1 MCGNEWSHVANLSIQ
16 ISLSCKNELAI
27 KNGRLWLCALLCPA
41 LLKLPEELGMEQRML
56 RSGSAF
62 LLLLVFV
69 SFSGYVEAYKNYT
82 VGDSLGWY
90 DNLHE
95 PSVNYQKWV
104 AGKNFSLGDFLIFNT
119 DNNHSVVQTYNF
131 TTYKHCDYENALEN
145 DTTSG
150 RPPIPPPPTPWR
162 DGGGPPDE
170 GGNAY
175 FFSSDYDGWQCK
187 HGQHF
192 KLNVSHGQGLPPS
205 LKDPADEAPGPVAPD
220 SGDEGDSAPDTVVPA
235 NFNDPKQEND
245 TDNTSGSA
253 PLLPS
258 FLHQLDYKFSGILA
272 LLGVV
277 CIF

>member
-1 MCGNEWSHVANLSIQ
+1 
-16 ISLSCKNELAI
+16 
-27 KNGRLWLCALLCPA
+27 
-41 LLKLPEELGMEQRML
+41 MEQRML

-62 LLLLVFV
+62 LLLPLLLLLVFV
-69 SFSGYVEAYKNYT
+69 SFSGCVEAYKNYT

-145 DTTSG
+145 DTYQWSATDPSATN
-150 RPPIPPPPTPWR
+150 PVAVTVAVPLMK
-162 DGGGPPDE
+162 E
-170 GGNAY
+170 GMTY

>member
-1 MCGNEWSHVANLSIQ
+1 
-16 ISLSCKNELAI
+16 
-27 KNGRLWLCALLCPA
+27 
-41 LLKLPEELGMEQRML
+41 MEQRML

-62 LLLLVFV
+62 LLLLLLLVFV

-145 DTTSG
+145 DTYQWSAT
-150 RPPIPPPPTPWR
+150 IPPPPTPWR
-162 DGGGPPDE
+162 
-170 GGNAY
+170 
-175 FFSSDYDGWQCK
+175 DYDGWQCK

-205 LKDPADEAPGPVAPD
+205 LKDPADEALVQWPLILEMKETPPLTLWFR
-220 SGDEGDSAPDTVVPA
+220 P
-235 NFNDPKQEND
+235 
-245 TDNTSGSA
+245 TSMTPNRKMILTTHQG
-253 PLLPS
+253 LLLCCHRS
-258 FLHQLDYKFSGILA
+258 YTSWITNSVEF
-272 LLGVV
+272 
-277 CIF
+277 